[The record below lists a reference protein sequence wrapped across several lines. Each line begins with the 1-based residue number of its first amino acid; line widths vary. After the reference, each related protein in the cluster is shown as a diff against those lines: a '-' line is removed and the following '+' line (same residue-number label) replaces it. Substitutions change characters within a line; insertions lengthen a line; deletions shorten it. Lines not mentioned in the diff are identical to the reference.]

1 VFATAHQ
8 RRSLSVTLLFAHAVL
23 TVKHRRRVISDRV
36 RNVLLSAAHAACA
49 EIGVLLVE
57 AKGEADHLHCM
68 FLHGPEISLSKIV
81 QKVKTATSRA
91 VRKRAF
97 PEVARKLRGDRF
109 WSPSYFVVSC
119 GGAPIDVVRK
129 YIETQNADGVAR
141 PS

>member
-1 VFATAHQ
+1 MSATTHQ
-8 RRSLSVTLLFAHAVL
+8 RRSSSVTLLFAHAVF

-36 RNVLLSAAHAACA
+36 RNALLAAAHAACA
-49 EIGVLLVE
+49 ELGVLLVE
-57 AKGEADHLHCM
+57 ANGEADHLHCM
-68 FLHGPEISLSKIV
+68 FPHGPEISIARIV

-97 PEVARKLRGDRF
+97 PEVARKLRGDHF

-129 YIETQNADGVAR
+129 YIETQNADGLAR